1 MDFQQIH
8 SRKMNKKNK
17 TQNSRTL
24 IKILLVILWGLFLL
38 LNTWTESIERL
49 IYLHSFG
56 FRWVSNPDF
65 LSFFYFHD
73 FTLIHPEFIKVKF
86 GHFIGFAI
94 MDILLFN
101 LLRSHKYSIVLSI
114 IFAFLTEF
122 LQLFFGRDGRFYD
135 LAIDSFGIISVYF
148 LVRWLKF

>member
-1 MDFQQIH
+1 
-8 SRKMNKKNK
+8 MNKKRK
-17 TQNSRTL
+17 TQKSLTL

>member
-1 MDFQQIH
+1 
-8 SRKMNKKNK
+8 MNKKNK

>member
-1 MDFQQIH
+1 MDYQQLH
-8 SRKMNKKNK
+8 SRKMNKKKK
-17 TQNSRTL
+17 TQKSLTT

-101 LLRSHKYSIVLSI
+101 LLRSHKYSIIISI

-148 LVRWLKF
+148 LVNWLKF

>member
-1 MDFQQIH
+1 
-8 SRKMNKKNK
+8 MNKKKK
-17 TQNSRTL
+17 TQKSLTT

-101 LLRSHKYSIVLSI
+101 LLRSHKYSIIISI

-148 LVRWLKF
+148 LVNWLKF